1 MDEKRALLHSML
13 IFLGMATGIFSM
25 MCPPF
30 HSVRSP
36 SFHEPSQKEGNVER
50 VRWGELTATLV
61 VISVGVAVAD
71 AHRSIMPVVGAA
83 SVAAILVLAY
93 EYTMSKP
100 PVGGYN

>member
-13 IFLGMATGIFSM
+13 LFLGMATGIFSM

-36 SFHEPSQKEGNVER
+36 SFHQPSVKEGNIER
-50 VRWGELTATLV
+50 VRWGELTGTLV
-61 VISVGVAVAD
+61 VLSVGLAVAD
-71 AHRSIMPVVGAA
+71 AHGSIMPVVGAA
-83 SVAAILVLAY
+83 SVAAILVISY
-93 EYTMSKP
+93 EYAMSKP